1 MKRKIKGEGRCE
13 GSIKKKNSPKRE
25 CWKFGLLEIWK
36 MKCSTKENKT
46 SFQKRTRKGTNEI
59 TKRKNTPKKRVLEV
73 RTTGNLENEVLNEG
87 K

>member
-13 GSIKKKNSPKRE
+13 GSMKRKKSPKRE

-46 SFQKRTRKGTNEI
+46 SFQKRTRNH
-59 TKRKNTPKKRVLEV
+59 KRHQRNHKEKEHPQKESAGSSDYWKF
-73 RTTGNLENEVLNEG
+73 G

>member
-13 GSIKKKNSPKRE
+13 GSIKRKKSPKRE

-36 MKCSTKENKT
+36 MKYSTKENKN
-46 SFQKRTRKGTNEI
+46 SFQKKTRKGTNEI
-59 TKRKNTPKKRVLEV
+59 TKSKTPQKESAGSSDYWKF
-73 RTTGNLENEVLNEG
+73 G